1 MNEKEL
7 LQAINQIMDEKVQAM
22 SQMMDEKLAPINN
35 RLEKIENDIEELKEN
50 TEVTRVATNTLV
62 AWAEKASVEVKI
74 PLFDKAQ

>member
-7 LQAINQIMDEKVQAM
+7 LQAISQIMDEK
-22 SQMMDEKLAPINN
+22 LTPINK

-50 TEVTRVATNTLV
+50 TEVTRAATNTLV
-62 AWAEKASVEVKI
+62 AWAEKASIEVKI

>member
-7 LQAINQIMDEKVQAM
+7 LQAIREIVKEENQ
-22 SQMMDEKLAPINN
+22 PIIA

-50 TEVTRVATNTLV
+50 TEVTRAATNTLV
-62 AWAEKASVEVKI
+62 AWAEKASAEVKI

>member
-7 LQAINQIMDEKVQAM
+7 LQAISQIMDEK
-22 SQMMDEKLAPINN
+22 LTPINK

-50 TEVTRVATNTLV
+50 TEVTRAATNTLV

>member
-7 LQAINQIMDEKVQAM
+7 LQAISQIMDEK
-22 SQMMDEKLAPINN
+22 LTPINKS
-35 RLEKIENDIEELKEN
+35 LEKIENDIEELKEDSK
-50 TEVTRVATNTLV
+50 VTRAATNTLV

>member
-7 LQAINQIMDEKVQAM
+7 LQAISQIMDEK
-22 SQMMDEKLAPINN
+22 LTPINK
-35 RLEKIENDIEELKEN
+35 RLEKIENDIEELKEDSK
-50 TEVTRVATNTLV
+50 VTRAATNTLV

>member
-7 LQAINQIMDEKVQAM
+7 LQAISQIMDEK
-22 SQMMDEKLAPINN
+22 LTPINK
-35 RLEKIENDIEELKEN
+35 RLEKIENDIEELKE
-50 TEVTRVATNTLV
+50 ESKVTRAATNTLV